1 MRKPFMAGN
10 WKMNLLTGEARKLA
24 HQLKSDLSNVK
35 DIEVAV
41 FPTMASMAV
50 VLEELRGTP
59 IEVGAQNCHWEKSGA
74 FTGELSP
81 EMIRDM
87 GCTKVLI
94 GHSERRQYFGETD
107 ESVNKKLHAALRAGL
122 EPIVCIGETLAERES
137 GKTVEVVSRQVRGAL
152 QGISAA
158 QMKTVTLA
166 YEPVWAIGTG
176 KNATTAQAQE
186 VHAAL
191 RALLTELLGADV
203 SQQTRIQY
211 GGSVKDS
218 NVKELMGM
226 PDIDGALVG
235 GASLKPESFC
245 AIVRYQK

>member
-10 WKMNLLTGEARKLA
+10 WKMNLLTGESRKLA
-24 HQLKSDLSNVK
+24 QQLKADLSSLN

-41 FPTMASMAV
+41 FPTLASVAV
-50 VLEELRGTP
+50 VLDVLRGTA
-59 IEVGAQNCHWEKSGA
+59 IAVGVQNCHWEISGA
-74 FTGELSP
+74 FTGELSA

-94 GHSERRQYFGETD
+94 GHSERRQTFGETD
-107 ESVNKKLHAALRAGL
+107 ETVAKKLRAALRAGL
-122 EPIVCIGETLAERES
+122 EPIVCLGETLAERES
-137 GKTVEVVSRQVRGAL
+137 GRTMEVVSGQLKGAL
-152 QGISAA
+152 KDLSSAD
-158 QMKTVTLA
+158 MKNVTLA

-176 KNATTAQAQE
+176 KNATSQQAQE
-186 VHAAL
+186 VHGTL
-191 RALLTELLGADV
+191 RSLLKEMLGADV

-211 GGSVKDS
+211 GGSVKGS

-235 GASLKPESFC
+235 GASLIAESFC
-245 AIVRYQK
+245 AIVHYQK

>member
-10 WKMNLLTGEARKLA
+10 WKMNLLTGESRKLA
-24 HQLKSDLSNVK
+24 SQLKADLGNVK
-35 DIEVAV
+35 DIEMAV
-41 FPTMASMAV
+41 FPTLASVSV
-50 VLEELRGTP
+50 VLEALRGSA
-59 IEVGAQNCHWEKSGA
+59 IAVGVQNCHWEKSGA

-81 EMIRDM
+81 EMIRDL

-107 ESVNKKLHAALRAGL
+107 ETVNKKLHAALRAGL

-137 GKTVEVVSRQVRGAL
+137 GKTLEVVSRQLKGAL
-152 QGISAA
+152 KDITAA
-158 QMKTVTLA
+158 GMKNVTLA

-176 KNATTAQAQE
+176 KNATSDQAQE
-186 VHAAL
+186 VHASL
-191 RALLTELLGADV
+191 RSLLQELLGVDV

-211 GGSVKDS
+211 GGSVKAS

-235 GASLKPESFC
+235 GASLIAESFC
-245 AIVRYQK
+245 GIVRYQK